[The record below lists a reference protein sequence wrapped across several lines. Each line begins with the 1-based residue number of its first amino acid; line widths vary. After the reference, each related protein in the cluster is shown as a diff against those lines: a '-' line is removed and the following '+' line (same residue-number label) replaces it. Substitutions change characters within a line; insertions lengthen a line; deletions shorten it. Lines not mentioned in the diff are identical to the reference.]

1 LFDNTT
7 NALVQA
13 DSITL
18 TDINTARVTVA
29 GNSRAVRIV
38 VIANGFTVVGSGAVS
53 SVQGKTG
60 SVVLAPSDLGIPLR
74 TLTYYASSLDSPN
87 NSDWTINALAA
98 AVADPTNNA
107 LVVRQFSST
116 VEQGIGGLFTVPTG
130 ATSMTIRFKGRAQVA
145 PTATA
150 IVQPRLYIR
159 SIPNGVALTTWSTA
173 YEMTNISI
181 PTNAF
186 FGYSSQ
192 TITLPT
198 LSLSPGVLYQFELTR
213 RVSGLVGGTNLSG
226 NWLLAE
232 FTIEFN

>member
-1 LFDNTT
+1 
-7 NALVQA
+7 
-13 DSITL
+13 
-18 TDINTARVTVA
+18 
-29 GNSRAVRIV
+29 
-38 VIANGFTVVGSGAVS
+38 
-53 SVQGKTG
+53 
-60 SVVLAPSDLGIPLR
+60 
-74 TLTYYASSLDSPN
+74 
-87 NSDWTINALAA
+87 
-98 AVADPTNNA
+98 
-107 LVVRQFSST
+107 VVRQFSGT
-116 VEQGIGGLFTVPTG
+116 VEQGVGGIFTVPTG

-159 SIPNGVALTTWSTA
+159 SIPNGAALTTWSTA

-186 FGYSSQ
+186 FVYNSQ

-198 LSLSPGVLYQFELTR
+198 LSLSPGGLYQFELTR

-232 FTIEFN
+232 FTVEFN